1 MRGNLKPNSARVE
14 AALLRYPHAAS
25 VVIKISQNIQR
36 NAIDPVPSSHSSP
49 PTMRRP
55 PLKKPVPSK
64 TSSKT
69 TRKPTRQ
76 GSVTAKTTVKAAVP
90 VAEAPASKRISTSSK
105 KMLKPKKICKEEFS
119 FSVTQAFRKQFKQA
133 AKEAGHK
140 KSEFLQILLLHWE
153 EGQKK
158 PPSGASL

>member
-1 MRGNLKPNSARVE
+1 
-14 AALLRYPHAAS
+14 
-25 VVIKISQNIQR
+25 
-36 NAIDPVPSSHSSP
+36 
-49 PTMRRP
+49 MRRP
-55 PLKKPVPSK
+55 PLKKPASPRKSAK
-64 TSSKT
+64 AA
-69 TRKPTRQ
+69 RKPARQ

-90 VAEAPASKRISTSSK
+90 VAEAPASKRISTSGT
-105 KMLKPKKICKEEFS
+105 KMLKPKKIRKEEFS

-153 EGQKK
+153 ERQQK

>member
-1 MRGNLKPNSARVE
+1 MKKLVSPKKSAK
-14 AALLRYPHAAS
+14 AA
-25 VVIKISQNIQR
+25 
-36 NAIDPVPSSHSSP
+36 
-49 PTMRRP
+49 
-55 PLKKPVPSK
+55 
-64 TSSKT
+64 
-69 TRKPTRQ
+69 RKPARR
-76 GSVTAKTTVKAAVP
+76 GSVTPKTSVKVAAP
-90 VAEAPASKRISTSSK
+90 VAEAPASKRFSTSSK

-153 EGQKK
+153 ERQKK

>member
-1 MRGNLKPNSARVE
+1 MKKLVSPKKSAK
-14 AALLRYPHAAS
+14 AA
-25 VVIKISQNIQR
+25 
-36 NAIDPVPSSHSSP
+36 
-49 PTMRRP
+49 
-55 PLKKPVPSK
+55 
-64 TSSKT
+64 
-69 TRKPTRQ
+69 RKPARQ
-76 GSVTAKTTVKAAVP
+76 GSVTAKTTVKVAAP
-90 VAEAPASKRISTSSK
+90 AAEAPASKRISTSSK
-105 KMLKPKKICKEEFS
+105 KMLKPKKISKEEFS

>member
-1 MRGNLKPNSARVE
+1 MKKLVSPKKSA
-14 AALLRYPHAAS
+14 
-25 VVIKISQNIQR
+25 
-36 NAIDPVPSSHSSP
+36 
-49 PTMRRP
+49 
-55 PLKKPVPSK
+55 K
-64 TSSKT
+64 TA
-69 TRKPTRQ
+69 RKPARQ

-90 VAEAPASKRISTSSK
+90 VAQAPASKRISTSCT
-105 KMLKPKKICKEEFS
+105 KMLKPKKIRKEEFS
-119 FSVTQAFRKQFKQA
+119 FSVTEAFRKKFKQA